1 MDQKTKKKLDYEK
14 YVKYAQILEKTKW
27 SDEFSWESIR
37 TICQYI
43 KPVIAKKGAIVF
55 KEGAKEQSLGII
67 VKGSIHILKSSG
79 DGSKK
84 VATLKNSQT
93 FGEMALL
100 DEEPRSATGVAA
112 EDTIIFFLSKD
123 SLINI
128 EEDHPQLGFQIL
140 WKISKLLSRHLRK
153 TTGKLVDYL
162 ER

>member
-1 MDQKTKKKLDYEK
+1 MLDSTEPHAGIELDVIDLSQLNQMPGAQRQLKAYSSKNNYEIF
-14 YVKYAQILEKTKW
+14 VKN
-27 SDEFSWESIR
+27 
-37 TICQYI
+37 
-43 KPVIAKKGAIVF
+43 
-55 KEGAKEQSLGII
+55 
-67 VKGSIHILKSSG
+67 ILKQSG

-112 EDTIIFFLSKD
+112 EETIIFFLSKE

-128 EEDHPQLGFQIL
+128 ADDHPKLGFQIL
-140 WKISKLLSRHLRK
+140 WKISKLISRHLRK

-162 ER
+162 EK

>member
-1 MDQKTKKKLDYEK
+1 MDKTNKKKLNFEK

-27 SDEFSWESIR
+27 ADEFSWDSIR

-43 KPVIAKKGAIVF
+43 NPVIAKQGATVF
-55 KEGAKEQSLGII
+55 KEGAKEKSLGII
-67 VKGSIHILKSSG
+67 VKGSIHIFKQSG
-79 DGSKK
+79 DGTKK

-112 EDTIIFFLSKD
+112 EETIIFFLSKE

-128 EEDHPQLGFQIL
+128 ADDHPKLGFQIL

-162 ER
+162 EK